1 MDSVL
6 EKFEGSI
13 SSLGLRKYTDTAE
26 RIIVAFSGGAD
37 SCLLLNL
44 TCRYFLPLGKTVEC
58 AHLNHMIRGEEAYR
72 DERFCEETARKLGL
86 KLHLKR
92 VDIPNLTKNGGSVE
106 EVARRER
113 YAFFNE
119 LIGEAKN
126 TVVLTAHNSDD
137 NLETV
142 LFNLVRGSSLKGL
155 CGIPPVRDGVYL
167 RPLLTFSSDEIRG
180 ICEEQGILYVTDST
194 NLENDY
200 TRNYIRNNIV
210 RGLREI
216 SESPEIS
223 VGRMCAL
230 LRQDEEYL
238 DSVANEFIKNECGTF
253 IPNLKASELHDAV
266 LSRVIIRKFTD
277 FSENDYS
284 SPKLE
289 KIHVDLICSRIR
301 ETPNSR
307 FSLSLPGNIEFFSE
321 YGKSC
326 FRSSSQNHKSID
338 YSHTELNFDV
348 PVAKNGY
355 VVLLTKD
362 ISRFSAKIEENI
374 YNLSIH
380 KALKFDK
387 IKGNLKIRVREAGDV
402 FRFGG
407 MTHKVKKIFS
417 EKKLSANERETLPIV
432 FDDDGIVWIPGFPV
446 RDELSDGNGGDS
458 YICVF
463 KKKPE

>member
-6 EKFEGSI
+6 VKFEESI

-37 SCLLLNL
+37 SCLLLHL
-44 TCRYFLPLGKTVEC
+44 TCRFFLPFGKIVEC

-72 DERFCEETARKLGL
+72 DERFCEETAKNLGI
-86 KLHLKR
+86 KFHLKR
-92 VDIPNLTKNGGSVE
+92 VNIPNLTKNGGSVE

-119 LIGEAKN
+119 LIGEEKN

-142 LFNLVRGSSLKGL
+142 LFNLVRGTSLKGL

-167 RPLLTFSSDEIRG
+167 RPLLTFSSDEIRC
-180 ICEEQGILYVTDST
+180 ICEKHGINYVTDST

-210 RGLREI
+210 KSLREV
-216 SESPEIS
+216 SEYPEVS
-223 VGRMCAL
+223 VTRMTAL
-230 LRQDEEYL
+230 LRQDAEYL
-238 DSVANEFIKNECGTF
+238 DSVANEFIENECSTY

-277 FSENDYS
+277 FSDNACS

-289 KIHVDLICSRIR
+289 KIHVDQICSRIR
-301 ETPNSR
+301 KTPNSR
-307 FSLSLPGNIEFFSE
+307 FSLSLPGDIELFSE
-321 YGKSC
+321 YGKSY
-326 FRSSSQNHKSID
+326 FRNSSKKLKVID
-338 YSHTELNFDV
+338 LTPSELYFEV
-348 PVAKNGY
+348 PAVKNGY

-362 ISRFSAKIEENI
+362 ISRFYAKKEENI

-387 IKGNLKIRVREAGDV
+387 IKGNLKIRVREVGDV
-402 FRFGG
+402 YRFGG

-417 EKKLSANERETLPIV
+417 EKKLTAEERETLPIV
-432 FDDDGIVWIPGFPV
+432 FDDAGIVWIPGFPV
-446 RDELSDGNGGDS
+446 RDGLSDGNGEDS

-463 KKKPE
+463 KKIKE